1 MFQFASR
8 VGLHSWRD
16 KLPLITGGQIKQKGI
31 RVYNVTYMWVS
42 ERLSVALKHGT
53 EPGVNHPQKE
63 I

>member
-1 MFQFASR
+1 MFQSASR

-16 KLPLITGGQIKQKGI
+16 KLPSITGGQIKQKGI